1 MKPSDGFPAFLT
13 AAVRAALTAEVETT
27 PKPGLV
33 DLHDNGS
40 HRDMDCGTFRK
51 SAAAISPFLGEMGE
65 IGREW
70 GGSLPE
76 LFGRIRPV
84 GVRAEDAMFAA
95 TGGVNTHK
103 GAIFSLG
110 ILSAAAGY
118 CFQKRGR
125 FLPEEILS
133 AAGKMVREAMERD
146 FSAMDLSAP
155 STHGERLYA
164 RYGCRGIRGEAADGF
179 PSIRDVALPV
189 MRDGL
194 QNHREINR
202 VRLQV
207 LLSLMAAVEDTNI
220 LIRSDMET
228 LEWAR
233 RQAADFLREGGA
245 YRADG
250 PDRLAAMNRA
260 FVEKNISPGGCADLL
275 AGTIFLTLLE
285 QAVPSGERADPT
297 GRHETGSPLSPSVD
311 L

>member
-103 GAIFSLG
+103 GATVSRSGDDFCRRRS
-110 ILSAAAGY
+110 SPPP
-118 CFQKRGR
+118 GR
-125 FLPEEILS
+125 
-133 AAGKMVREAMERD
+133 
-146 FSAMDLSAP
+146 
-155 STHGERLYA
+155 
-164 RYGCRGIRGEAADGF
+164 
-179 PSIRDVALPV
+179 
-189 MRDGL
+189 
-194 QNHREINR
+194 
-202 VRLQV
+202 
-207 LLSLMAAVEDTNI
+207 
-220 LIRSDMET
+220 
-228 LEWAR
+228 W
-233 RQAADFLREGGA
+233 
-245 YRADG
+245 
-250 PDRLAAMNRA
+250 
-260 FVEKNISPGGCADLL
+260 
-275 AGTIFLTLLE
+275 
-285 QAVPSGERADPT
+285 
-297 GRHETGSPLSPSVD
+297 
-311 L
+311 